1 MASVFL
7 DLTGLTHY
15 DSKLKAIVGGSLN
28 LSGRTVQLISVD
40 GQVIGTATIP
50 ETSVDMAS
58 ATKDG
63 LLSKGDFSKLAGIAE
78 GATKVEDS
86 STNGNVKINGTESTV
101 YTHPTGKKLS
111 SGLYKITTDASGHIT
126 AATAVAKSDITALGI
141 PAENT
146 TYDPATADDEG
157 LMTAAQFTKLAG
169 IASGAQANV
178 LESVSVNGTALPI
191 TSKGVNIDLS
201 SYALK
206 SDISAAVKYKGQV
219 QTYSALPT
227 SGQETG
233 DMYNVVN
240 ADATVPINAG
250 DNVVWNGED
259 WDILSGTVEFGA
271 ITNAQIDSLFA

>member
-1 MASVFL
+1 MSDVFL
-7 DLTGLTHY
+7 DLSGLTHY
-15 DSKLKAIVGGSLN
+15 DSKLKAIVGGSLS
-28 LSGRTVQLISVD
+28 LSGRTVQLVSVD

-50 ETSVDMAS
+50 ETAVDLAS

-63 LLSKGDFSKLAGIAE
+63 LLSKGDFTKLAGIAS

-86 STNGNVKINGTESTV
+86 STNGNIKIDGTETTV
-101 YTHPTGKKLS
+101 YTHPTGKAVT
-111 SGLYKITTDASGHIT
+111 SGLYKITTNATGHIT

-169 IASGAQANV
+169 IASGAQVNV
-178 LESVSVNGTALPI
+178 LESVSVNGTALPV

-201 SYALK
+201 GYALK

-219 QTYSALPT
+219 ENYSNLPT
-227 SGQETG
+227 SGQQTG

-240 ADATVPINAG
+240 ADSTIPINAG
-250 DNVVWNGED
+250 DNVVWNGTS
-259 WDILSGTVEFGA
+259 WDILSGTVEFGS
-271 ITNAQIDSLFA
+271 ITNAQIDGLFA

>member
-1 MASVFL
+1 MADIFL

-50 ETSVDMAS
+50 ETTVDLAS

-63 LLSKGDFSKLAGIAE
+63 LLSKGDFTKLAGIAS

-86 STNGNVKINGTESTV
+86 STNGNIKIDGTETTV
-101 YTHPTGKKLS
+101 YTHPNGKAVT
-111 SGLYKITTDASGHIT
+111 SGLYKITTNATGHIT
-126 AATAVAKSDITALGI
+126 AATAVAKSDIVDLGI

-157 LMTAAQFTKLAG
+157 LMTAAQFTKLSG
-169 IASGAQANV
+169 IASGAQVNV

-219 QTYSALPT
+219 NSYSLLPS
-227 SGQETG
+227 SGQEVG
-233 DMYNVVN
+233 DMYNVVA
-240 ADATVPINAG
+240 ADSTIPINAG
-250 DNVVWNGED
+250 DNVVWNGTG
-259 WDILSGTVEFGA
+259 WDILSGTVEFGS
-271 ITNAQIDSLFA
+271 ITNAQIDGLFA